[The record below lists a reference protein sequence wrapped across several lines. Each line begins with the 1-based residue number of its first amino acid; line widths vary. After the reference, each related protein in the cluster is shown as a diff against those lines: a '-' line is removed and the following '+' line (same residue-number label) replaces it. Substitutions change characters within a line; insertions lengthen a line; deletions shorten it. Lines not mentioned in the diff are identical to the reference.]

1 MVPPSEQAGY
11 WGAALARCWRF
22 QSLITAPV
30 PLAWRM
36 FTWAYLRTRPQFV
49 RSAQGHFV
57 ALFEAAEDLNQV
69 TGSRS
74 SLDLHPLGLTIS
86 HADHEGFLGRPGH
99 S

>member
-11 WGAALARCWRF
+11 WGVALARCWLF

-69 TGSRS
+69 PGSRS
-74 SLDLHPLGLTIS
+74 SLDLHPLRLPV
-86 HADHEGFLGRPGH
+86 ADTNHKNALGSSGH
-99 S
+99 G